1 MKKVTYLFSLV
12 GALLLAGLAEAVS
25 GFILWLALP
34 SGSGRGSLNLTYW
47 GVTRHTWLSIH
58 DWVSIALVV
67 IVAIHLALHWKW
79 VVRMTR
85 QASVQIASSFKS
97 IKSESVVA
105 VEVNT
110 IQNKGGN

>member
-1 MKKVTYLFSLV
+1 MKKATYLFSLV
-12 GALLLAGLAEAVS
+12 GALLLAGLADAVS
-25 GFILWLALP
+25 GFILWFALP
-34 SGSGRGSLNLTYW
+34 SGSGRGSLNLSYW

-67 IVAIHLALHWKW
+67 IVLIHLAVHWKW

-85 QASVQIASSFKS
+85 QIAAQMSSSFKS
-97 IKSESVVA
+97 IKNEPVA
-105 VEVNT
+105 VEVNR